1 MKDGGESPPLPPKS
15 GNPTPHP
22 QKSQNFSYYLEKK
35 HQIAHGFAILNRSPF
50 PSNCVLLSMFSKEKT
65 KKMKTHL
72 FLKKVE
78 KVADNNA
85 QFEGKCDLFKI
96 ENSGRI

>member
-1 MKDGGESPPLPPKS
+1 
-15 GNPTPHP
+15 
-22 QKSQNFSYYLEKK
+22 
-35 HQIAHGFAILNRSPF
+35 
-50 PSNCVLLSMFSKEKT
+50 
-65 KKMKTHL
+65 MKTHV

-96 ENSGRI
+96 ENSSRI

>member
-1 MKDGGESPPLPPKS
+1 MDLL
-15 GNPTPHP
+15 
-22 QKSQNFSYYLEKK
+22 FSIG
-35 HQIAHGFAILNRSPF
+35 HRFPQIACYYPCFQ
-50 PSNCVLLSMFSKEKT
+50 KKKQ
-65 KKMKTHL
+65 KKMKTHV

>member
-1 MKDGGESPPLPPKS
+1 
-15 GNPTPHP
+15 
-22 QKSQNFSYYLEKK
+22 
-35 HQIAHGFAILNRSPF
+35 
-50 PSNCVLLSMFSKEKT
+50 
-65 KKMKTHL
+65 MKTHV

-96 ENSGRI
+96 ENSGRILSFS

>member
-1 MKDGGESPPLPPKS
+1 MEGFEQNHEGRWGISPPKS

-65 KKMKTHL
+65 IKNENTRIPKK
-72 FLKKVE
+72 
-78 KVADNNA
+78 
-85 QFEGKCDLFKI
+85 
-96 ENSGRI
+96 S

>member
-1 MKDGGESPPLPPKS
+1 
-15 GNPTPHP
+15 
-22 QKSQNFSYYLEKK
+22 
-35 HQIAHGFAILNRSPF
+35 
-50 PSNCVLLSMFSKEKT
+50 
-65 KKMKTHL
+65 MKTHL